1 MRGRGRPLRPARP
14 RLGRVRGLRAAQ
26 RRGDHPRRRGHVAST
41 AGDLQ
46 VGTRVTAGP
55 GNTVFCVQDSPEAGQ
70 HAAAEH
76 GAVREH
82 ERSMGKVHI
91 IANIK
96 YLLNVHQY
104 ILKYRL

>member
-1 MRGRGRPLRPARP
+1 M
-14 RLGRVRGLRAAQ
+14 RGLRAAQ
-26 RRGDHPRRRGHVAST
+26 RRGEHPRRRGHVAGT

-55 GNTVFCVQDSPEAGQ
+55 GNTVFCVQDSPAAGQ

-82 ERSMGKVHI
+82 ERSMDKVHI
-91 IANIK
+91 ISK
-96 YLLNVHQY
+96 YIYSLKHQ
-104 ILKYRL
+104 LF

>member
-26 RRGDHPRRRGHVAST
+26 RRGEHPRRRGHVAGT

-55 GNTVFCVQDSPEAGQ
+55 GNTVFCAQDSPEAGQ

-82 ERSMGKVHI
+82 ERSMDKVHI
-91 IANIK
+91 ISK
-96 YLLNVHQY
+96 YIYSLKHQ
-104 ILKYRL
+104 LF